1 MRLLAFLNVVLCPLY
16 LSLNVFL
23 VNPIYVSLLSLVVTV
38 AYICI
43 LYKINYL
50 TNVVTQSFM
59 PLQTILRQLKK
70 FCLLIALTVRYCLF
84 ARACF
89 RVLRARGFRSRA
101 SVLSRQES
109 SLVQTFGEDFAS
121 FVE

>member
-1 MRLLAFLNVVLCPLY
+1 
-16 LSLNVFL
+16 
-23 VNPIYVSLLSLVVTV
+23 
-38 AYICI
+38 
-43 LYKINYL
+43 
-50 TNVVTQSFM
+50 M
-59 PLQTILRQLKK
+59 PLQTIFGQLKK

-89 RVLRARGFRSRA
+89 RVLGARGFRSRA

-121 FVE
+121 LLSRESFSAFIMYNFSLLHKLH